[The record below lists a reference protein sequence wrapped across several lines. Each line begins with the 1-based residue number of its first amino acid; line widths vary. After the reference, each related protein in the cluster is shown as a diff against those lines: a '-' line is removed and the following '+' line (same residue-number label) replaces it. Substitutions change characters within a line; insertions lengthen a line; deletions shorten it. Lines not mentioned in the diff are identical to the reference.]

1 MHARR
6 DRLSPMSSSDP
17 DTTRDPFAAF
27 EANLRKVVSVPKKEL
42 TKRLKAFKKRKRRR
56 AR

>member
-1 MHARR
+1 
-6 DRLSPMSSSDP
+6 MSSADP

-42 TKRLKAFKKRKRRR
+42 TKRLRAFKRRKKKRP